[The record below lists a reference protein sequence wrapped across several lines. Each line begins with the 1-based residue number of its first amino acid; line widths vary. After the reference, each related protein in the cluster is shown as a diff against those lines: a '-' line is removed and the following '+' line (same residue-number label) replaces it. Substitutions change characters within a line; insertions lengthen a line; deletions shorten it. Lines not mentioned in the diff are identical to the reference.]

1 MNIDRPIAIIDSGI
15 GGLSV
20 LKQLI
25 DKYKYGQYVYFAD
38 NKFMPYGNKSK
49 DFVKNRILEII
60 EFLRKEYKVK
70 KILIACNTASS
81 CLYGI
86 KDKDVK
92 ILTFNKEKT
101 YLTTKLTKENLK
113 GYKVISSNNLA
124 NLIEKNINKPQNL
137 DKIVKR
143 TINDLELCKLS
154 NLVLGCTH
162 YELVADVFKKYCL
175 NTKITLNSCNLINR
189 VKVDKSDEVKLTLI
203 LSDNN
208 KKYRTKIFKLL
219 NIINYN

>member
-1 MNIDRPIAIIDSGI
+1 MNNDRPIAIIDSGI

-25 DKYKYGQYVYFAD
+25 KKYKYGQYIYFAD
-38 NKFMPYGNKSK
+38 NKYMPYGNKNK
-49 DFVKNRILEII
+49 QFVKNRILEII

-86 KDKDVK
+86 KEKD
-92 ILTFNKEKT
+92 IEFLTFNKEYT
-101 YLTTKLTKENLK
+101 YLTTQLTKENLK
-113 GYKVISSNNLA
+113 GYKVISSKNLA
-124 NLIEKNINKPQNL
+124 KLIEKNINKPKKL
-137 DKIVKR
+137 DKIIKQ
-143 TINDLELCKLS
+143 TINDLELHKLS
-154 NLVLGCTH
+154 NLILGCTH
-162 YELVADVFKKYCL
+162 YELVADIFKKYCS
-175 NTKITLNSCNLINR
+175 NTKIRLNSFNLIKR

-208 KKYRTKIFKLL
+208 KKYRSKIFELL
-219 NIINYN
+219 NKF